1 MIRKKAYYTR
11 LVGVCSATINNWI
24 KSGDLKATNVG
35 GSVGWVIDENDFA
48 DFMENR
54 CLNPRA
60 VEAYTHNAFNKKN
73 GDII

>member
-1 MIRKKAYYTR
+1 MIHKKSYYAKA
-11 LVGVCSATINNWI
+11 VDVCGATITKWI

-35 GSVGWVIDENDFA
+35 GSVGWVIDDDDFK

-60 VEAYTHNAFNKKN
+60 VNAYTHTFFDKKE
-73 GDII
+73 